1 MLLSSMQI
9 PLEHLELIVDV
20 FKDFVTIEAKM
31 RTLLADPVL
40 RSNLQMYSNNLL
52 LEEYLFR
59 EYSKGVF
66 PGDWFALEMVVVKP
80 TINKQ
85 QISSR
90 QMIDIM

>member
-9 PLEHLELIVDV
+9 PLEHLDLIADV

-31 RTLLADPVL
+31 QTLLADPVL
-40 RSNLQMYSNNLL
+40 RSNLQIYSNNLL

-66 PGDWFALEMVVVKP
+66 PGDWFALEMVAVKP
-80 TINKQ
+80 TINRQ
-85 QISSR
+85 SISRR
-90 QMIDIM
+90 QFIDIM